1 MKPKTSPYRKILEKK
16 AEEVRHSMSAQKAA
30 QVVSRLDIPSDE
42 GDLSQQ
48 HHEEWIFLN
57 RNTIDMKLLREIA
70 DALHR
75 MDTDQYGV
83 CPECEEPISAQA
95 PGRGAVGALLRDLPG
110 ADRGPHRRWRGD
122 RRISGSRPMTLV
134 DLRKL
139 AIRKQSK
146 IRFALRNGMECVISE
161 DGIARVPALK
171 AVPDFNL
178 EQELAARHGRSS
190 WKPWFLPGRRTRPNR
205 SPCRWAARN

>member
-42 GDLSQQ
+42 GDLSQH

-75 MDTDQYGV
+75 MDTGQYGV
-83 CPECEEPISAQA
+83 CPECEDPISAK
-95 PGRGAVGALLRDLPG
+95 RLD
-110 ADRGPHRRWRGD
+110 
-122 RRISGSRPMTLV
+122 
-134 DLRKL
+134 
-139 AIRKQSK
+139 
-146 IRFALRNGMECVISE
+146 
-161 DGIARVPALK
+161 
-171 AVPDFNL
+171 AVPWARYCVTC
-178 EQELAARHGRSS
+178 QERIAARIADGEVIDEYEVAGR
-190 WKPWFLPGRRTRPNR
+190 
-205 SPCRWAARN
+205 